1 MVEDQSDHYPKR
13 RNHPIREQHVAA
25 IPNTCVLNE
34 LIIRKKALLL
44 VVQLCAI
51 IMMIAYLYINHY
63 MHIFKDF
70 CPRDLMNQISRNCKT
85 ACVILDRK
93 EVNIFIEISK
103 KNTMKCC
110 CMFVIKSVLG

>member
-44 VVQLCAI
+44 VVQLCDNNDDCLFVHKSLH
-51 IMMIAYLYINHY
+51 AYFQGFL
-63 MHIFKDF
+63 
-70 CPRDLMNQISRNCKT
+70 ST
-85 ACVILDRK
+85 
-93 EVNIFIEISK
+93 
-103 KNTMKCC
+103 
-110 CMFVIKSVLG
+110 